1 MDNQYGRPAESVRR
15 FSFIKWSVAGL
26 LLAVLLLTW
35 LARPDPPANAP
46 AIAADAARSAGEQPA
61 SATARG
67 AAGARGG
74 APTSLAIEL
83 AGDGSLKVHGMV
95 ADESTRNQWL
105 NEIRVGAQSARV
117 TDELR
122 VGAVSPA
129 ASGWAGQLSGLVAL
143 MRERRL
149 AGLRVDGDRVLL
161 KGAVGNTADKVEIEK
176 MIQAQL
182 PPGFRLESQLA
193 VGSLAAGT
201 PTGAAGSTAGSAGA
215 AGAAGGA
222 ASAPAPDSSQKYVR
236 GGDSAA
242 AAAPRA
248 DTDKLAQGSA
258 ARSSVEAGSRKPA
271 RAPAN
276 CPRQLRSLA
285 QPVYFDTDAATIAA
299 DDRGRLLRLGACLG
313 RARLRIVGHADPR
326 HTDEYN
332 QQLSERR
339 ARAVADALVEG
350 GASASRIS
358 VVGAGKARPT
368 ARGVS
373 QQALQRSRRVDIQIR

>member
-35 LARPDPPANAP
+35 LARPDTPANAP
-46 AIAADAARSAGEQPA
+46 AIPSDAARSAGEQPA
-61 SATARG
+61 SAPTRG
-67 AAGARGG
+67 SAGARGG

-129 ASGWAGQLSGLVAL
+129 ASGWAAQLSGLVAV

-161 KGAVGNTADKVEIEK
+161 KGAVGNTADKGEIEK

-182 PPGFRLESQLA
+182 PPGFRLENQLA
-193 VGSLAAGT
+193 VGPLAAGT
-201 PTGAAGSTAGSAGA
+201 PTGAAGSTAGA

-248 DTDKLAQGSA
+248 DTDRLAQGSA
-258 ARSSVEAGSRKPA
+258 ARSSV
-271 RAPAN
+271 
-276 CPRQLRSLA
+276 
-285 QPVYFDTDAATIAA
+285 
-299 DDRGRLLRLGACLG
+299 
-313 RARLRIVGHADPR
+313 
-326 HTDEYN
+326 
-332 QQLSERR
+332 
-339 ARAVADALVEG
+339 
-350 GASASRIS
+350 
-358 VVGAGKARPT
+358 
-368 ARGVS
+368 
-373 QQALQRSRRVDIQIR
+373 